1 MVPVHVSSPVLSAAL
16 ALRSMA
22 VLCSPGLCPK
32 PEYLHEEKER
42 LLSETSLS
50 SQKGRRN
57 QREFGNSPGA
67 SSAYFLL
74 VLVEPFLVSILND
87 TQSWFVLNL
96 N

>member
-1 MVPVHVSSPVLSAAL
+1 MLSVAL
-16 ALRSMA
+16 ALRSIGSS
-22 VLCSPGLCPK
+22 VLPGLCPK
-32 PEYLHEEKER
+32 PEYLQEEKER

-87 TQSWFVLNL
+87 TQSWFALNL